1 MMAGLTGSQRMYGIA
16 RVLSDFYDQCEREG
30 IPITREVQL
39 KARAVAIEWL
49 RSNPLLEPDVK
60 AALAAYDARQAQA
73 KALEQQQAN
82 RPPAANE

>member
-1 MMAGLTGSQRMYGIA
+1 MMNGTRRMYGIA
-16 RVLSDFYDQCEREG
+16 RVLSDFFDQCEQNG

-39 KARAVAIEWL
+39 RARQVAIEWL
-49 RSNPLLEPDVK
+49 RSNPLLEPDVR

-73 KALEQQQAN
+73 KAQQ

>member
-1 MMAGLTGSQRMYGIA
+1 MLGIA
-16 RVLSDFYDQCEREG
+16 RVLADFFDQCEREG

-39 KARAVAIEWL
+39 RARQVAIEWL
-49 RSNPLLEPDVK
+49 RSNPLLEPDVR

-73 KALEQQQAN
+73 TAQQ